1 MTLYVFHNHTY
12 RSQYGRK
19 ATLTYLVQEAK
30 ADIDCVTVD
39 GQTAF
44 DFIRSSDGIRLLLTL
59 GARPTRTLDEQYF
72 PSILLQDPASMSV
85 KMFVLGKSGTG
96 KSTLSKSLQSERK
109 GFSRFMS
116 RFVKTRNV
124 DKQTAGIIPYEVIR
138 KTLGSVTI
146 FDFSGDKVFYAGH
159 DAVLCNSIANSPSII
174 LVMVDLRDEN
184 NEFQETLIYW
194 LEFVKNRCTERGP
207 RPHLF
212 LIGSHADQAK
222 NVQEKSQV
230 MKSLVSSSKNDG
242 FTYAGQ
248 LILDCR
254 FAESSQMSELY
265 TMLAQSCHTLR
276 SSQVLDFDSHCFLLF
291 LLDKFKDRP
300 ALTLGDAMAKVLEV
314 SKDEICW
321 TFLKSRNLL
330 AICEQLNERGNILFM
345 TNHSNPNNSW
355 IILNKPVLLSH
366 VLGTIFA
373 PEGYKQH
380 CKIANSMGI
389 VPLSNLV
396 NLFPK
401 FDSNLLTHFLSHMEF
416 CQEIEHQFLPC
427 LQADDVSKS
436 SFERYFLF
444 PGLVQLST
452 PTDLWQHESS
462 NNECHSGWVLQCL
475 GPGQLLSYRFVQILL
490 LHLFAIASSD
500 LSDPSDQSQ
509 RSNCKCH
516 VWKNGIT
523 WSNNGIDTIV
533 EVVDR
538 KTINFLQRCEQSEKL
553 AMVRSRSTI
562 IRMIFEI
569 KEETCPKVCVQEFI
583 ISPEDSNRYPLDL
596 SKVTSVS
603 IENLVQ
609 AVIQGEKTVSIKDRN
624 TLELECLLQYEP
636 YAQFSKDIL
645 QELFTAS
652 DSKEVTEQFL
662 HQMLDTVQCKE
673 TIILFKAIMS
683 QPPSKQESNA
693 HQCSDKESADNQD
706 LFEVFQLWRL
716 SGQRKL
722 QDIRDKLDQY
732 SIFTGRNVFES
743 FTTYM

>member
-1 MTLYVFHNHTY
+1 MFFHNHIC
-12 RSQYGRK
+12 RSRYGRK
-19 ATLTYLVQEAK
+19 ALLTYLVQEAK

-44 DFIRSSDGIRLLLTL
+44 DFIRSSDGVRLLLTL

-72 PSILLQDPASMSV
+72 PSILRQDPAGMSV

-116 RFVKTRNV
+116 RFIKTRNI
-124 DKQTAGIIPYEVIR
+124 DQQTAGIIPYEVIR

-146 FDFSGDKVFYAGH
+146 FDFAGDKVFYAGH

-174 LVMVDLRDEN
+174 LVMVDLRDEK
-184 NEFQETLIYW
+184 NEFRETLIYW

-212 LIGSHADQAK
+212 LIGSHADQVK
-222 NVQEKSQV
+222 DVQEKSQL
-230 MKSLVSSSKNDG
+230 MKSLVSSSKIDG

-254 FAESSQMSELY
+254 FAESSRMSELY

-276 SSQVLDFDSHCFLLF
+276 SSQALDFDSHCFLVF

-300 ALTLGDAMAKVLEV
+300 ALTLGDAMAKVEES
-314 SKDEICW
+314 SKDEIYW
-321 TFLKSRNLL
+321 TFLRSRNLFD
-330 AICEQLNERGNILFM
+330 ICEQLNERGNILFM
-345 TNHSNPNNSW
+345 KYHGNPNNSW

-373 PEGYKQH
+373 PEGYQQH
-380 CKIANSMGI
+380 CRIANSMGI

-396 NLFPK
+396 NIFPK
-401 FDSNLLTHFLSHMEF
+401 FDSNLLTHFLSHMGF
-416 CQEIEHQFLPC
+416 CQEVDHRFLPC
-427 LQADDVSKS
+427 LQADDVSHS
-436 SFERYFLF
+436 SSERYFLF

-452 PTDLWQHESS
+452 PSDLWQHESS
-462 NNECHSGWVLQCL
+462 DMECHSGWVLQCS
-475 GPGQLLSYRFVQILL
+475 GPGQLFSYRFVQILL

-500 LSDPSDQSQ
+500 PSAHSQQS
-509 RSNCKCH
+509 KCH
-516 VWKNGIT
+516 VWKNGIA
-523 WSNNGIDTIV
+523 WSNDGIDTIV

-538 KTINFLQRCEQSEKL
+538 KTVNFLQRCKQSEKL
-553 AMVRSRSTI
+553 AMVHFRSTI
-562 IRMIFEI
+562 IRTIFEI

-583 ISPEDSNRYPLDL
+583 INPEDSNHYPLDL

-603 IENLVQ
+603 IENIVQ
-609 AVIQGEKTVSIKDRN
+609 AVIQGEKTVSVTDRN
-624 TLELECLLQYEP
+624 TLELECLLQFEP
-636 YAQFSKDIL
+636 YAQFGKDIL
-645 QELFTAS
+645 QELFTS
-652 DSKEVTEQFL
+652 NNSKEVTEQFL
-662 HQMLDTVQCKE
+662 RRILDTVQCKE
-673 TIILFKAIMS
+673 TIVLFKAIMS
-683 QPPSKQESNA
+683 QPPSQQASNG
-693 HQCSDKESADNQD
+693 HQCSVKESDDNQD
-706 LFEVFQLWRL
+706 LFEAFQLWRL

-722 QDIRDKLDQY
+722 QDIRDKLDQF
-732 SIFTGRNVFES
+732 SIFAGRNVFES